1 MFFYSRHSLLYS
13 NLGEKTLHELSE
25 IFHLVLLST
34 SWMYAKKMQKIINA
48 KKEATVS

>member
-1 MFFYSRHSLLYS
+1 MFFYSWHSLLYS
-13 NLGEKTLHELSE
+13 NLGEKILHELSE

-34 SWMYAKKMQKIINA
+34 SWIYAKKCKKLLMQ